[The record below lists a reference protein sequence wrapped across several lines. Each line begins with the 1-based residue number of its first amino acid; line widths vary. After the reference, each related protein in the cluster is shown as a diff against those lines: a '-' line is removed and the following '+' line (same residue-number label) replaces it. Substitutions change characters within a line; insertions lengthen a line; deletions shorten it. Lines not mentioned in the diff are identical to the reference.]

1 MRSIEWLAM
10 ARHGESTA
18 NVAGQEA
25 EANGLHAV
33 DLALRDAD
41 VPLSRLGREQA
52 TALGRRLAA
61 LPPDERPTVVLSSP
75 YLRARDT
82 ARLALEQLPDPP
94 PIILDERLRDREVG
108 ILYLLTQR
116 GIEARFPEQVE
127 QKRRLG
133 KFYYR
138 PPAGESWA
146 DVALRLRSVLA
157 DVEREHPDG
166 RVLVVAH
173 DAIVVLT
180 RYIVERLSE
189 EELLD
194 VERTLV
200 ANCSLTIWAR
210 EEGELRLVT
219 FNDTEHLKDAGLTP

>member
-1 MRSIEWLAM
+1 M

-61 LPPDERPTVVLSSP
+61 LPRDERPTVVLSSP
-75 YLRARDT
+75 YLRARET
-82 ARLALEQLPDPP
+82 ARLALDQLPDAP
-94 PIILDERLRDREVG
+94 PIVLDERLRDREVG
-108 ILYLLTQR
+108 VLYLLTQR
-116 GIEARFPEQVE
+116 GIEARYPEEVE
-127 QKRRLG
+127 RKRRLG

-138 PPAGESWA
+138 PPTGESWA

-157 DVEREHPDG
+157 DVEREHPGG

>member
-61 LPPDERPTVVLSSP
+61 LPRDERPTVVLSSP
-75 YLRARDT
+75 YLRARET
-82 ARLALEQLPDPP
+82 ARLALDQLPDAP
-94 PIILDERLRDREVG
+94 PIVLDERLRDREVG
-108 ILYLLTQR
+108 VLYLLTQR
-116 GIEARFPEQVE
+116 GIEARYPEEVE
-127 QKRRLG
+127 RKRRLG

-138 PPAGESWA
+138 PPTGESWA

-157 DVEREHPDG
+157 DVEREHPGG